1 MFQSKK
7 INAAL
12 FKRMA
17 WAVGSFLLSINS
29 SPAQQNKMTVT
40 GVYFMRGVMET
51 ASVFELKPDSSFEF
65 FFSQGSLDRYG
76 KGTWHKE
83 ADSIVFN
90 SRPRPDKDFAMVSS
104 KTTTDNFVTVKLVEK
119 NTMILPYTEVTIKT
133 GDKVLRQT
141 TDSHGEVHF
150 PKQSVTIISL
160 LFRLCPDRA
169 SVFNIENSRNN
180 YFEFRLEPWMA
191 EIFFENFSLQ
201 LAGKELSGKHPLL
214 QGQVFRYEKE

>member
-17 WAVGSFLLSINS
+17 WVAGSFLLSISS
-29 SPAQQNKMTVT
+29 SPAQQIKMEAT

-65 FFSQGSLDRYG
+65 FFSQGALDRYG

-90 SRPRPDKDFAMVSS
+90 SRPRPAKDFVWVSS
-104 KTTTDNFVTVKLVEK
+104 KTTNDNFITVKLAEK
-119 NTMILPYTEVTIKT
+119 NTMILPYTDVTIRA

-141 TDSHGEVHF
+141 TDSHGEAHF
-150 PKQSVTIISL
+150 PLQSVTGIAL

-169 SVFNIENSRNN
+169 SVFNIKNSRHNF
-180 YFEFRLEPWMA
+180 FEFRMEPWIA